1 MENQKDHD
9 KPENL
14 VESPHQAE
22 HEARSLEDMVD
33 SHATLEG
40 FFAMNNIRDDEERKA
55 MALEE
60 KQKKNDDKSIDADK
74 P

>member
-22 HEARSLEDMVD
+22 KEARSLEDAVD
-33 SHATLEG
+33 SDHSLEG
-40 FFAMNNIRDDEERKA
+40 YFAMNNVRDGEE
-55 MALEE
+55 LEAE
-60 KQKKNDDKSIDADK
+60 KLKKEQDAKKSAAQNS
-74 P
+74 

>member
-22 HEARSLEDMVD
+22 KEARSLEDMVD
-33 SHATLEG
+33 SDHSLEG
-40 FFAMNNIRDDEERKA
+40 YFVMNNVRDGEEVEAEKLKKEQDAKKA
-55 MALEE
+55 AT
-60 KQKKNDDKSIDADK
+60 QKS
-74 P
+74 